1 MRCKGSDCIKY
12 MSYLCTNNSMTFMR
26 QIIFG
31 LLLLPMMAQAQ
42 TLEECQQ
49 AAEQNYPLIRQYG
62 LGEKMTELTVE
73 NIQKGWLPQV
83 SASAQAT
90 YQNDVTAFPDQMQK
104 MFQTMG
110 VTMVGLKKDQYRMG
124 IDVQQTVF
132 DGGTIKSQKEI
143 ARQEGEV
150 QRAQNE
156 VNMYNVRKRVNE
168 MYFGLLL
175 IDEQLKLNADLQ
187 ELLSVNEKKLA
198 SMLKGG
204 TAAESDYQNVKAER
218 LNVVQQ
224 MTGLKAQRSALVRML
239 SAFCGIEITAPSK
252 PLLGE
257 ARFGGDRELRPEL
270 KAIDAQ
276 LKLADA
282 QEKALDATLMPKLG
296 VFAQGYYGYPGYNL
310 FEDMMSRKFSW
321 NGMIGARLTWN
332 IGGLYTRKN
341 DKDKLSVQRSMFNVQ
356 RETFLFNNNLEQIQ
370 QNENIERYRKL
381 MADDEEIIT
390 LRSNIRKAAESKLLH
405 GIIDVN
411 DLVKEINN
419 ENAAKVQQSMH
430 EIQMLKEIY
439 DLEYITNTSSACDIR
454 PRTSGARVFQNNTSN
469 SL

>member
-1 MRCKGSDCIKY
+1 MRK
-12 MSYLCTNNSMTFMR
+12 
-26 QIIFG
+26 IILG

-42 TLEECQQ
+42 SLEECQQ
-49 AAEQNYPLIRQYG
+49 AAERNYPLIRQYE
-62 LGEKMTELTVE
+62 LIEKTTELTAS

-90 YQNDVTAFPDQMQK
+90 LQSDVTAFPAKMQQMYQ
-104 MFQTMG
+104 QMG
-110 VTMVGLKKDQYRMG
+110 IVMEGLKKDQYRVG

-132 DGGTIKSQKEI
+132 DGGAIKSQKEI
-143 ARQEGEV
+143 ARQQGEV
-150 QRAQNE
+150 QHAQNE
-156 VNMYNVRKRVNE
+156 VNIYNVRKRVNE

-175 IDEQLKLNADLQ
+175 IDEQILLNKDLQ
-187 ELLSVNEKKLA
+187 ELFAANEKKLA

-224 MTGLKAQRSALVRML
+224 MTSLQAQRQALVRIL
-239 SAFCGIEITAPSK
+239 SAFCGIEIKEAVK
-252 PLLGE
+252 PDQ
-257 ARFGGDRELRPEL
+257 GDRLIPGQRPEL

-276 LKLADA
+276 LRLADA
-282 QEKALDATLMPKLG
+282 QEKALDAALMPKLG
-296 VFAQGYYGYPGYNL
+296 VFAQGYYGYPGYNM
-310 FEDMMSRKFSW
+310 FEDMMSHRFSW

-341 DKDKLSVQRSMFNVQ
+341 DKAKLNVQRSMFNVQ
-356 RETFLFNNNLEQIQ
+356 REVFLFNNNLEQIQ
-370 QNENIERYRKL
+370 QNENIERYRRL

-390 LRSNIRKAAESKLLH
+390 LRSSIRKAAESKLSH

-419 ENAAKVQQSMH
+419 ENAAKVQQTMH

-439 DLEYITNTSSACDIR
+439 DLKYTTN
-454 PRTSGARVFQNNTSN
+454 Q
-469 SL
+469 